1 MRRQSRLTPC
11 LALHYFT
18 YKYLKTAGLA
28 GGLSSL
34 KMQESLIVSVAGP
47 PDEAS
52 PSGFFKFSNYGFYI
66 LSVGQIRPVL
76 YVF

>member
-1 MRRQSRLTPC
+1 MDQVRRKYGSHSIGFASVINNDLGIEFKGDGDGPQEKRYMRRQSRFAPC

-34 KMQESLIVSVAGP
+34 KIQKKS
-47 PDEAS
+47 
-52 PSGFFKFSNYGFYI
+52 
-66 LSVGQIRPVL
+66 
-76 YVF
+76 